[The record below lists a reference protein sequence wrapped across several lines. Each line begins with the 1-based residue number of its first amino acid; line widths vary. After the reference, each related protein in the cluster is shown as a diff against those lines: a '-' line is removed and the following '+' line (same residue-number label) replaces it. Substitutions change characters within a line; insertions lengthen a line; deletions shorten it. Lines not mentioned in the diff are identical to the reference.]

1 LSFPRSYSAIRSI
14 VAGEVLQTRVARA
27 IVRKAGV
34 RVGVGGGP
42 TGRPPFTVVRYEFFD
57 NDIYPEGVDFDVQIT
72 QFSRALS
79 RTYAPST
86 ITGSATRAVAFSTVN
101 AQSRI
106 WLEPFSEVRVT
117 ARVVTSTPNLY
128 LIPAFGPLIGDW
140 GNVVPVAKFADT
152 AQAVRTG
159 TGQMVQLTAP
169 FSKSDWQPIH
179 SSFLALGE
187 VRAGLF
193 IRNLG
198 ASAISPQI
206 GVCEIQLR

>member
-1 LSFPRSYSAIRSI
+1 
-14 VAGEVLQTRVARA
+14 VARA

-57 NDIYPEGVDFDVQIT
+57 NDIYPEGVDFDEQIT
-72 QFSRALS
+72 QFSRSLA
-79 RTYAPST
+79 RTYAPSS
-86 ITGSATRAVAFSTVN
+86 IAGGGATRAVAFSTVN
-101 AQSRI
+101 AQSRV
-106 WLEPFSEVRVT
+106 WLEPFAEVRVT
-117 ARVVTSTPNLY
+117 AKVITITPNLY
-128 LIPAFGPLIGDW
+128 VLPAFGPLTGDW